1 MATAQA
7 MIDAVQ
13 GGKKL
18 EELTQTESQAR
29 ENPEATLP
37 LARVSPWIRKTDT
50 SIPRIGF
57 SEEFHKAVFAL
68 NDEAPLVATPYK
80 VGNAYFVAEYVSREE
95 PTDEDFQERKD
106 SLVKQALSS
115 KRQRVLRDWIAHLR
129 TEATVELNPNLLGD
143 DA

>member
-1 MATAQA
+1 M
-7 MIDAVQ
+7 VQ
-13 GGKKL
+13 CHKA
-18 EELTQTESQAR
+18 QAR

-37 LARVSPWIRKTDT
+37 VARVSPWIRKTDT

-68 NDEAPLVATPYK
+68 TEEASLVSEPYK
-80 VGNAYFVAEYVSREE
+80 VGNAYFVAEYVNREVPDDAGFE
-95 PTDEDFQERKD
+95 ERKE
-106 SLVKQALSS
+106 SLLKQALSS

-129 TEATVELNPNLLGD
+129 SEAVVELNPNILGD